1 MTGIRNGPDVGR
13 ITTSE
18 GQVGPLPSVPIVVRF
33 PRPWGLG
40 GSATRLRKGTPM
52 QGFKDFLFRGNLIEL
67 AVAFIIGGAFA
78 TVVQGFTEI
87 IIEILTKTIGNVSFD
102 KWAPGGFTTVGP
114 FLTGL
119 VSFVI
124 LAAVVYFALVKPYEA
139 VSARLKKPAAEAP
152 IVPTTED
159 LLIEIRDLL
168 AAQK

>member
-1 MTGIRNGPDVGR
+1 
-13 ITTSE
+13 
-18 GQVGPLPSVPIVVRF
+18 
-33 PRPWGLG
+33 
-40 GSATRLRKGTPM
+40 M

-78 TVVQGFTEI
+78 TVVKGFAEI
-87 IIEILTKTIGNVSFD
+87 IIEILTKAVGNVSFD

-124 LAAVVYFALVKPYEA
+124 LAVVVYFALVKPYEA

-152 IVPTTED
+152 IMPTTED

>member
-1 MTGIRNGPDVGR
+1 MGSDVGR

-18 GQVGPLPSVPIVVRF
+18 GQVGPLPSGTF
-33 PRPWGLG
+33 PPDVGPG
-40 GSATRLRKGTPM
+40 GSATRLRKVTPM

-78 TVVQGFTEI
+78 TVVKGFTEI
-87 IIEILTKTIGNVSFD
+87 IFEILTKAVGNVSFD

-124 LAAVVYFALVKPYEA
+124 LAVVVYFALVKPYEA